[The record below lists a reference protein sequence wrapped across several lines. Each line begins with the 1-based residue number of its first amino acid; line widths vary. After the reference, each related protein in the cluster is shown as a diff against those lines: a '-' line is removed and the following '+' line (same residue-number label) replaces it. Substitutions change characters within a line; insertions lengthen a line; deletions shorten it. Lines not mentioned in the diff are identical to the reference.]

1 MITFPT
7 LVPRPNRW
15 DVPFGPEMTDAD
27 VDRLL
32 RLEPFATIDPSRF
45 PPSLPLRGILRND
58 TRLVRCRRGD
68 LIVREGDYG
77 NSAFLVL
84 AGRARL
90 VTAHLDPELLGR
102 RLPQRKS
109 LLAAI
114 KQRWTN
120 HALPEVRDLSG
131 TPARAG
137 AGRDAPLFVQD
148 VPGVVAGSAPAPTF
162 GPGEMFGE
170 IAALGRTPRTA
181 TIVADE
187 EVELLE
193 IRWQGLRELRQRT
206 DDLRAYIDRIY
217 RERSLATH
225 LRETPLFA
233 RLTEA
238 EFQEVV
244 AATVFETYGNFDWYG
259 SYAALAKK
267 SPEARVLAEPVIAE
281 EGDYPNGL
289 ILIRAGFARVS
300 RRLGAGSRTLTYLG
314 RGQIFGLEEL
324 IDNWLH
330 GSRVAHLPLQ
340 NTLRAIGYVDVLR
353 VPTAVIDRY
362 VLSRLPP
369 EDLARMRPA
378 PAPAPV
384 GAGRAAI
391 DQDMLEFLV
400 DARFMNGAA
409 TMVIDLNRCTRCDE
423 CVNACAATHDNNP
436 RFVRQGPV
444 HDGCMVANACMH
456 CQDPVCMI
464 GCPTGAIHR
473 EPSTGTVMIN
483 DRTCIGCGTCAASC
497 PYQNIRMVEIRDDR
511 GQWALDAETMRPIM
525 KATKCDLCVDQRGG
539 PACVRACPHDAL
551 GRVDLRD
558 LGSLAEWI
566 DR

>member
-131 TPARAG
+131 TPARAA

-259 SYAALAKK
+259 SVRGAGEEIAGSAG
-267 SPEARVLAEPVIAE
+267 ARGARDCGRRRLSERA
-281 EGDYPNGL
+281 

-362 VLSRLPP
+362 VLSRLTPD
-369 EDLARMRPA
+369 DLARMRPA
-378 PAPAPV
+378 PAPTPV
-384 GAGRAAI
+384 GAGRTAI

-409 TMVIDLNRCTRCDE
+409 TMVDRSEPVHALRR
-423 CVNACAATHDNNP
+423 
-436 RFVRQGPV
+436 VRQRLRG
-444 HDGCMVANACMH
+444 NAR
-456 CQDPVCMI
+456 Q
-464 GCPTGAIHR
+464 
-473 EPSTGTVMIN
+473 
-483 DRTCIGCGTCAASC
+483 
-497 PYQNIRMVEIRDDR
+497 Q
-511 GQWALDAETMRPIM
+511 
-525 KATKCDLCVDQRGG
+525 
-539 PACVRACPHDAL
+539 PAVRAAGAGSRRPHGGERLHAL
-551 GRVDLRD
+551 PGSGLHDRLSDGRDPPR
-558 LGSLAEWI
+558 AA
-566 DR
+566 RRAP